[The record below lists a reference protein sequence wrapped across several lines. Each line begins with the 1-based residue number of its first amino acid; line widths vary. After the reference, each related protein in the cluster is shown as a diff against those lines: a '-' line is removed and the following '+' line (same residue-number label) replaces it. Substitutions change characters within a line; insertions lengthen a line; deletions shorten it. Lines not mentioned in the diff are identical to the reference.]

1 MPFRKRVKASANR
14 RRLLFVTDLHGSEMT
29 FRKLLR
35 ALELWKPDAIICGG
49 DVAGKALVP
58 IVENGA
64 GGYRLKWMGKE
75 HEVTTREE
83 LQAFE
88 AKISQLGFY
97 PYRTTADCVQR
108 MREDPQLT
116 EGFFE
121 ELIADRWADWL
132 ERLED
137 RCRALGIRGY
147 VMAGN
152 DDPWSLD
159 RLTFQERDWVV
170 GADGKVLPLLDD
182 WALLSCGLGNPTPWR
197 CPRDAPEPE
206 LEAKLRDIAR
216 SAPDFSNVISNIHV
230 PPYGSTLDLA
240 PKLDTSNFPPKP
252 IIGETAPAGSTAVR
266 TFIEEFQPL
275 LSLHGHIHESRA
287 AVRLGRT
294 WAVNP
299 GSEYGEGVLR
309 GAIVTLEP
317 LKVVSHQ
324 LVTG

>member
-1 MPFRKRVKASANR
+1 MPFRKRVKATTKR
-14 RRLLFVTDLHGSEMT
+14 RRLLFVTDLHGSELT
-29 FRKLLR
+29 FRKLLK
-35 ALELWKPDAIICGG
+35 ALELWNPDAVIGGG

-58 IVENGA
+58 IVEQGTS
-64 GGYRLKWMGKE
+64 GYRLKWMGKE
-75 HEVTTREE
+75 HDVSTREE
-83 LQAFE
+83 LHAYE

-97 PYRTTADCVQR
+97 PYRTTMECVQR
-108 MREDPQLT
+108 MRDDPQLT
-116 EGFFE
+116 GKIFE
-121 ELIADRWADWL
+121 ELIAERWAGWI

-137 RCRALGIRGY
+137 RCAALGIRGF

-159 RLTFQERDWVV
+159 AVTFQERDWVT

-182 WALLSCGLGNPTPWR
+182 WALLSCGLGNPTPWQ
-197 CPRDAPEPE
+197 CPRDGSESR
-206 LEAKLRDIAR
+206 LEEKLREIAR
-216 SAPDFSNVISNIHV
+216 SAPDFSGVVANIHV

-240 PKLDTSNFPPKP
+240 PKLDTTTFPPRP
-252 IIGETAPAGSTAVR
+252 VAGETAPAGSTAVR

-294 WAVNP
+294 LAVNP
-299 GSEYGEGVLR
+299 GSEYAEGVLR
-309 GAIVTLEP
+309 AALITVEP
-317 LKVVSHQ
+317 QRIVSHQ